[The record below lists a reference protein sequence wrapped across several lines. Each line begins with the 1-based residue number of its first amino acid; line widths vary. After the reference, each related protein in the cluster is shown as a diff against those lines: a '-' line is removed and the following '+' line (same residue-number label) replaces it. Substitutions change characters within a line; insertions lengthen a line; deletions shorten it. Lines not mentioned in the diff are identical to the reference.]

1 MWLLSVALAIVCII
15 LVVLGIIIAT
25 EGRYFGKRL
34 IRWGYD
40 RRSVSFEVRDD
51 WELWEHL
58 IRHLEIAANEELL
71 DLGTQ
76 TGHLPRLVA
85 RQRGFKGHIVGIDW
99 SEEMI
104 QEAKRQSR
112 LEGTQVFVQFLCR
125 DVQNPLPFEKNRFS
139 LVTVVTG
146 LLDGL
151 KAPEELFQE
160 IRRILKP
167 DGRVA
172 LRYTPQPLRYTRI
185 RKIEW
190 FISRL
195 EPLGFTHLDTITWTS
210 TQKIIVF
217 QLHKSGDKTS

>member
-1 MWLLSVALAIVCII
+1 MWLLILPLAFICII
-15 LVVLGIIIAT
+15 LVVLGFIIAT
-25 EGRYFGKRL
+25 EGRYFGKGL

-58 IRHLEIAANEELL
+58 IKRLQISSKEELL

-104 QEAKRQSR
+104 QEATRQSR
-112 LEGTQVFVQFLCR
+112 LEGTQSRVQFLCR
-125 DVQNPLPFEKNRFS
+125 DVQNPLPFENNMFS

-146 LLDGL
+146 LLNGL
-151 KAPEELFQE
+151 KSPGVLFQE
-160 IRRILKP
+160 IRRVLTP
-167 DGRVA
+167 LGRVA
-172 LRYTPQPLRYTRI
+172 FRFTTQPLRYTPI
-185 RKIEW
+185 RKADW
-190 FISRL
+190 FVSRL
-195 EPLGFTHLDTITWTS
+195 KPLGFTHLDTIRWTP
-210 TQKIIVF
+210 THEIIVF
-217 QLHKSGDKTS
+217 QLQQGESSE